1 MNNLKEKLTSFS
13 NMLSCVWGNLSF
25 FIDTDSTGSL
35 KMDWL
40 QANWELLIESQCG
53 ENVFLEVYGDGAD
66 CNGSSSRV
74 LYPNKLPTHKIIC
87 KSETTNIHDVLN
99 DIYLND
105 VDEFVFDRFVSIG
118 NDGWYYESPPFDKV
132 LIFQKGVERVIEF
145 NKLEFLVQRIH

>member
-1 MNNLKEKLTSFS
+1 M
-13 NMLSCVWGNLSF
+13 
-25 FIDTDSTGSL
+25 
-35 KMDWL
+35 
-40 QANWELLIESQCG
+40 LIESQCG

-66 CNGSSSRV
+66 SNGSSSRV

-87 KSETTNIHDVLN
+87 KSSEATNIHDVLN

-105 VDEFVFDRFVSIG
+105 VDELVFDRFVSIG

-132 LIFQKGVERVIEF
+132 LIFQKGVKRVIEF